1 VCTNCTFPHEP
12 EHYDVIMDFLKKS

>member
-12 EHYDVIMDFLKKS
+12 EHYDVIMEFLKKS